1 MEISQLA
8 GGQQPI
14 NIGNRSRLSRNESA
28 VGTSTY
34 GSTCQLV
41 NLSTIMVYQYVV
53 TLKNQNN
60 RYIDILGLLLS
71 IFSVVCFT
79 WELIRSNNVSVAYL
93 IGSVAVLGFVIWNL
107 TQSAKKRKVYYS
119 RALLIAALV
128 WMKMPYFQ
136 WLVFVFII
144 LALLEYQAKYAIE
157 IGFSDNEIVFNS
169 LFKKRYHWKQFSNI
183 VLKDGL
189 LTLDFINNRILQ
201 REIEDDD
208 DSEADE
214 DEFNEYCRSQLANS
228 IIS

>member
-1 MEISQLA
+1 
-8 GGQQPI
+8 
-14 NIGNRSRLSRNESA
+14 
-28 VGTSTY
+28 
-34 GSTCQLV
+34 
-41 NLSTIMVYQYVV
+41 MVYQYVV

-201 REIEDDD
+201 REIEDED

-214 DEFNEYCRSQLANS
+214 DEFNEYCKRQLANV
-228 IIS
+228 IIR